1 MKRFLSLIFV
11 VALTLVLVGCGG
23 NGLADKYGADE
34 KVKIAEEITADEA
47 ETLIE
52 EAQTGS
58 EEIAKVTIDINIEGE
73 MSVLNQKMTAKGEAK
88 LLMDISDEENIKM
101 QMDYN
106 ITMKA
111 AGETQK
117 MEMHLYITD
126 GYVYAHMNIPGEGEM
141 KYKESLETS
150 SDLGEMDQ
158 FLEAVEGLLDS
169 LDGSLSEASF
179 GKDKDGNLIVQSSEE
194 LDAEYNDEYRIVIKD
209 GLVQYMYLEMNMS
222 GMNFKYDYVYK
233 YNEAKFS
240 FPKNFDAYVEE

>member
-11 VALTLVLVGCGG
+11 AALALILVGCGG
-23 NGLADKYGADE
+23 SGLEDKYGASE
-34 KVKIAEEITADEA
+34 KVTIAEEITADEA
-47 ETLIE
+47 ETLIA

-58 EEIAKVTIDINIEGE
+58 EEITKCTIDVKIEGE
-73 MSVLNQKMTAKGEAK
+73 MSYAGEKMTAKGDAK
-88 LLMDISDEENIKM
+88 IMMDVSDEENIKM
-101 QMDYN
+101 QMDYD

-111 AGETQK
+111 AGVTQK

-126 GYVYAHMNIPGEGEM
+126 GYVYVDMNVPGEGEM

-150 SDLGEMDQ
+150 SNLGEMDQ
-158 FLEAVEGLLDS
+158 FLEVVEELLDS
-169 LDGSLSEASF
+169 LGGALSEASF
-179 GKDKDGNLIVQSSEE
+179 GKDKDGNLVIQSSEE

-233 YNEAKFS
+233 YDEAKFS